1 MYVHA
6 GLYSVNTEF
15 LMILPP
21 REEAQYK
28 ILWLQFKM
36 QNNKK
41 KLINVE
47 EIVKISILEHLR
59 RDNPSC

>member
-1 MYVHA
+1 MYVLA